1 MADDIRAPRA
11 GRIRPRSL
19 AAMATVVSVLAAAP
33 AQASFNGPITP
44 DPAFVFVL
52 AAAVAVPGAV
62 IAMLAEL
69 FGAGHRP
76 PRWVGSVAL
85 GIAVITLLAMLR
97 VIRPSSDNGVLV
109 VFLPPLMSLAL
120 VSLVPAPWWRL
131 GAVWCVAIGVAVLM
145 VLVTRNPEAA
155 PSADAGLG
163 ALYGGALVSMLLW
176 HLGFWL
182 GQRWRRHAGLA
193 PAEAPDLSGA
203 IRVAANGLKSLNAQ
217 RQRLHLGASTA
228 SGFVTWLRGH
238 PGVKWW
244 LGGAIVF
251 HAGIAALTTAGYRA
265 PFMAMV
271 QGESLIAELFGYTL
285 NGPVALTAGAWLTQ
299 GLAWSVL
306 VGCGTWGAAAAAG
319 RFDAGPLAPFRLAA
333 VVVAAGALAWI
344 ALRANTLGF
353 ANTLGY

>member
-1 MADDIRAPRA
+1 MFARNVFKLLT
-11 GRIRPRSL
+11 SV
-19 AAMATVVSVLAAAP
+19 AAVVSVLAAAP
-33 AQASFNGPITP
+33 AQASFNGPFKL
-44 DPAFVFVL
+44 DPAFVFMV
-52 AAAVAVPGAV
+52 AAVVAVPGAV
-62 IAMLAEL
+62 ISMLAEL
-69 FGAGHRP
+69 FGARHRP

-85 GIAVITLLAMLR
+85 GIAVITLLVMLR
-97 VIRPSSDNGVLV
+97 VIGPSGDSGVLV

-131 GAVWCVAIGVAVLM
+131 VAVWCVAIGVAVLM
-145 VLVTRNPEAA
+145 VLVTRTPEAA
-155 PSADAGLG
+155 SSADGGLG

-182 GQRWRRHAGLA
+182 GQHWRRRAGLA

-203 IRVAANGLKSLNAQ
+203 IRVAADGLKSLDAQ
-217 RQRLHLGASTA
+217 RQRLDRGASTA

-244 LGGAIVF
+244 LGGAVVF
-251 HAGIAALTTAGYRA
+251 YAGIAALAAAGYRA

-271 QGESLIAELFGYTL
+271 QGESLVTELFGYTF
-285 NGPVALTAGAWLTQ
+285 NGPVALTAGAWATR
-299 GLAWSVL
+299 GLAWSAL
-306 VGCGTWGAAAAAG
+306 VGCGTWGAAATAG

-333 VVVAAGALAWI
+333 LVVAAGALAWI
-344 ALRANTLGF
+344 ALRASTLGF